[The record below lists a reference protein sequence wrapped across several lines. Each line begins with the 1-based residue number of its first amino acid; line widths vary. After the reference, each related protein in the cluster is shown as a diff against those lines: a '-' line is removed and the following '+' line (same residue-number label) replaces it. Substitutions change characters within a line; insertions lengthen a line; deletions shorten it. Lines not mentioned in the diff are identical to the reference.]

1 MMNAEDRVDRAV
13 NNITYAGAGVGFLA
27 YLVFGV
33 IPGLLYG
40 GYAGLFL
47 AGAMLGTPVEPTLV
61 VKAITFGGILF
72 GALAALFI
80 FLVAG
85 AFMGSMASLIARPF
99 LRIHAHHAEAAELAS
114 KAATVQERMEVPVHH
129 EAIAADIDV
138 TTTTTED
145 SQVRV

>member
-1 MMNAEDRVDRAV
+1 MLHAQDRVDRAIK
-13 NNITYAGAGVGFLA
+13 NLTYAGAGAGFLA
-27 YLVFGV
+27 YLVLGL

-47 AGAMLGTPVEPTLV
+47 AGAMFGTPVEPTLV

-85 AFMGSMASLIARPF
+85 AFLGSVVSLLSRP
-99 LRIHAHHAEAAELAS
+99 LLWIHANHVEEAELATM
-114 KAATVQERMEVPVHH
+114 AAASQERMEVPVHR
-129 EAIAADIDV
+129 EATTADIKV
-138 TTTTTED
+138 TSSATEGK
-145 SQVRV
+145 QARL